1 MLYNKAVASF
11 IDHLRYL
18 KNVSEHT
25 IRNYLIDFEAFSFFI
40 CQKLLPEKKVLDA
53 VSQKYKTGLSQKK
66 EKNSFELDKINKWL
80 IREYLA
86 FLHNKGL
93 KNCTLMRKI
102 SSLRSLFRFCAKE
115 KYLLPSPMET
125 IESPKREKRLPR
137 AIGYQQVELFFQ
149 TPDTSSY
156 LGFRDRAIMEL
167 FYSSG
172 LRLSE
177 LISLNK
183 KDLDF
188 GNLMVSV
195 MGKGKKQR
203 KVPITASA
211 AKWVKDY
218 LSHSERNLETKEH
231 KASCDEK
238 AVFLNKWGTRLTV
251 RSVDRSFK
259 AYLKKCGLAV
269 DITPHVIRHSIATHW
284 LEKGMDLKTIQMLLG
299 HSSLS
304 TTTIYTNVSLKLK
317 KEVYDKFHPR
327 A

>member
-1 MLYNKAVASF
+1 MFYHQAVSNF
-11 IDHLRYL
+11 LEHLRYL

-25 IRNYLIDFEAFSFFI
+25 IRGYTLDFEAFSYFMK
-40 CQKLLPEKKVLDA
+40 QKL
-53 VSQKYKTGLSQKK
+53 KK
-66 EKNSFELDKINKWL
+66 EIPKSQPKKTKKEGIEKQEVESFELEKINKWL

-86 FLHNKGL
+86 FLHDKGL
-93 KNCTLMRKI
+93 KNHTLMRKI
-102 SSLRSLFRFCAKE
+102 SSLRSFFYFCLRE
-115 KYLLPSPMET
+115 KYILLNPMET
-125 IESPKREKRLPR
+125 IESPKREKRLPK
-137 AIGYQQVELFFQ
+137 AIGYEQVEHFFNMPK
-149 TPDTSSY
+149 TDSY

-177 LISLNK
+177 LVALNK

-188 GNLMVSV
+188 SNLMVSV

-203 KVPITASA
+203 RVPITAHA

-218 LSHSERNLETKEH
+218 LQSPERELKTKEH
-231 KASCDEK
+231 AAEEDES

-251 RSVDRSFK
+251 RSIDRSFK
-259 AYLKKCGLAV
+259 EYLKQCGLAI

-304 TTTIYTNVSLKLK
+304 TTTIYTKVSLKLK